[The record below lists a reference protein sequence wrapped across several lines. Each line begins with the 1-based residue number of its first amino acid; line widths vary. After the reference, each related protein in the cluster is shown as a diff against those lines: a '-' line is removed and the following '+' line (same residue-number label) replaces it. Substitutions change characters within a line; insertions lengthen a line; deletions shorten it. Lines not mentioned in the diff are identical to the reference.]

1 MLICLFGFVIM
12 TELCTFSFGQFY
24 ADRTPYLD
32 RLGRFPLARAVG
44 LDRAMPDLDPPTR
57 AWPCQLGHALDSLN
71 ADRILCM
78 ILGPFLLDIFPPVSD
93 KTGGKPFGQF
103 CRYFQI

>member
-1 MLICLFGFVIM
+1 M
-12 TELCTFSFGQFY
+12 TELCTFSFGEFY
-24 ADRTPYLD
+24 AVRAPDLA

-57 AWPCQLGHALDSLN
+57 AWPCQLGHALDSPN

-78 ILGPFLLDIFPPVSD
+78 ILGPFLLDIFSAGFRQNGRKTFWSVLSLFSD
-93 KTGGKPFGQF
+93 LTL
-103 CRYFQI
+103 